1 MHKDRT
7 VELPLSAC
15 AEYLVSENRNSDL
28 PVAER
33 LKIQKKTFYGKVLGR
48 LFFFHWPGA
57 LLFLLFSISRR
68 ERVRQYRGMVLADH
82 SSRVIDHALARA
94 WGRDYKNERE
104 QFATSRASLAGVYLA
119 LLRHRGYLK
128 EAFQAANVQH
138 VTEYIRLVRL
148 FHFYLVWKA
157 WFKKN
162 RPTAVLIARTNDQ
175 NRLAL
180 GVVAQEEGVPLG
192 AFTVARVTLQRQLPF
207 SVHTAFCW
215 TSRQAREYKA
225 AGVSA
230 LRMPVP
236 VLKNVKLP
244 VPEPGKGR
252 YGLLLNAKID
262 TEKLDAWLEELFRL
276 QGIDNLHIRP
286 HPGFNEEK
294 LSRISRGK
302 ICDWRQPLSEYLEEL
317 DLAFAVNSHAV
328 IDALLHGIPVVY
340 LGGLDPY
347 EYDLH
352 GYVKDGIVIPW
363 EEVKEFPA
371 SVDAFY
377 SSRGF
382 RERWNT
388 DEFETS
394 PRAEQE
400 AVKELA
406 GGSLR

>member
-1 MHKDRT
+1 MHKDWT
-7 VELPLSAC
+7 VESPLSAC
-15 AEYLVSENRNSDL
+15 ANYLVSENRNSDL

-33 LKIQKKTFYGKVLGR
+33 LKIQQKTFYGKVLGR
-48 LFFFHWPGA
+48 LFFFRWSGA

-82 SSRVIDHALARA
+82 SSRVIDHTLGRV
-94 WGRDYKNERE
+94 WGREYKNERE
-104 QFATSRASLAGVYLA
+104 QIVKSRASLAGVYLA

-128 EAFQAANVQH
+128 DAFLEANVRH
-138 VTEYIRLVRL
+138 VTEYVRLVRL
-148 FHFYLVWKA
+148 VHFYLVWKA
-157 WFKKN
+157 WFKEN

-180 GVVAQEEGVPLG
+180 GVVAHEEGIPLG
-192 AFTVARVTLQRQLPF
+192 AFTVARVTVQRQLPF
-207 SVHTAFCW
+207 AVHTAFCW
-215 TSRQAREYKA
+215 TARQAREYKA

-230 LRMPVP
+230 VRMPVP
-236 VLKNVKLP
+236 VLKNSKLP
-244 VPEPGKGR
+244 VPEPGNGR

-262 TEKLDAWLEELFRL
+262 TEKLDAWLEELFHQ
-276 QGIDNLHIRP
+276 QGIDTLHIRP
-286 HPGFNEEK
+286 HPGFDTEK
-294 LSRISRGK
+294 LAKISHGT

-317 DLAFAVNSHAV
+317 DLAFSVNSHAV
-328 IDALLHGIPVVY
+328 IDALLHGVPVVY
-340 LGGLDPY
+340 LSGLDPY

-363 EEVKEFPA
+363 EEVQEFPA

-382 RERWNT
+382 KERWNT

-394 PRAEQE
+394 PRVEQE

-406 GGSLR
+406 GGSPR

>member
-1 MHKDRT
+1 MGRG
-7 VELPLSAC
+7 
-15 AEYLVSENRNSDL
+15 SD
-28 PVAER
+28 
-33 LKIQKKTFYGKVLGR
+33 
-48 LFFFHWPGA
+48 
-57 LLFLLFSISRR
+57 
-68 ERVRQYRGMVLADH
+68 
-82 SSRVIDHALARA
+82 
-94 WGRDYKNERE
+94 
-104 QFATSRASLAGVYLA
+104 
-119 LLRHRGYLK
+119 
-128 EAFQAANVQH
+128 
-138 VTEYIRLVRL
+138 
-148 FHFYLVWKA
+148 
-157 WFKKN
+157 
-162 RPTAVLIARTNDQ
+162 
-175 NRLAL
+175 
-180 GVVAQEEGVPLG
+180 EGGHGL
-192 AFTVARVTLQRQLPF
+192 
-207 SVHTAFCW
+207 
-215 TSRQAREYKA
+215 E
-225 AGVSA
+225 
-230 LRMPVP
+230 PVP
-236 VLKNVKLP
+236 VLKNSKLP

-328 IDALLHGIPVVY
+328 IVALLHGVPVVY